1 MKILNQT
8 MIVFVVINLL
18 TAGFAL
24 AQTPP
29 TPAEPAP
36 TPATATF
43 SASNVNEKMDDL
55 LVNVSVPSPGRGLFG
70 SSRANSV
77 LVIPNQEIKAE
88 EILKI
93 NEDINV
99 MSRIFV
105 EKLSQERLAASSM
118 SWAFAGSRG
127 MTYGFPSFFGRDGS
141 TTGSMYLQ
149 GYGAL
154 FLMKVD
160 FPLSAPPEVEKE
172 EEEKEQAEKED
183 VDQVW
188 QQTREQMY
196 EPQET
201 SRRRRGRTE
210 REEVKYEPEKVE
222 NLKTTLIKALKH
234 ATNIRILK
242 PDESVVISITGS
254 GSSSNKIVNMI
265 DLPGTDQ
272 TLVIQEKGGK
282 KATKIYT
289 GGLPEDIEF
298 SSPTVFVIRAKK
310 SDIDSFAKG
319 DLNLNNFRDKV
330 QILSYPLLGGNTAGT
345 SDLILPTVQSTGRR

>member
-1 MKILNQT
+1 MRTLNRT
-8 MIVFVVINLL
+8 VTLFIVINLL

-24 AQTPP
+24 AQTAPA
-29 TPAEPAP
+29 TPEPAQV
-36 TPATATF
+36 PAPSSLT
-43 SASNVNEKMDDL
+43 NVNEDSAMNDL
-55 LVNVSVPSPGRGLFG
+55 LVSMSVPSSGRGLFG
-70 SSRANSV
+70 SRRANSV

-105 EKLSQERLAASSM
+105 EKLDQERLAPSSM

-127 MTYGFPSFFGRDGS
+127 MTYGFPTFFGRNGS

-160 FPLSAPPEVEKE
+160 FPLSAPPEVQEKQE
-172 EEEKEQAEKED
+172 EQTEKED

-188 QQTREQMY
+188 QQTRQQMY
-196 EPQET
+196 EPRET
-201 SRRRRGRTE
+201 SRRRHGRAE
-210 REEVKYEPEKVE
+210 REEVKYDPEKVE
-222 NLKTTLIKALKH
+222 NLKKTFIQALKH

-242 PDESVVISITGS
+242 PDESVVLSIAGS
-254 GSSSNKIVNMI
+254 DISSNVVGIMTNR
-265 DLPGTDQ
+265 TDQ
-272 TLVIQEKGGK
+272 IMVVEKAGGK
-282 KATKIYT
+282 QISRVYE
-289 GGLPEDIEF
+289 GGLPDDIKF
-298 SSPTVFVIRAKK
+298 SSPTVLIIRAKK

-319 DLNLNNFRDKV
+319 DLNYDGFRQSVK
-330 QILSYPLLGGNTAGT
+330 ILSYPLLGSGTAGT
-345 SDLILPTVQSTGRR
+345 STSLVLPSTGAAMTGY